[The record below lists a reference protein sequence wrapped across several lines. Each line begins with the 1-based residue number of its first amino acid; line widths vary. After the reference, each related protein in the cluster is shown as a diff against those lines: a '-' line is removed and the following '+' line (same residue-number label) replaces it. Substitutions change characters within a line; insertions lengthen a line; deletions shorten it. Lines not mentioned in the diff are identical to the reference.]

1 MVPRYCHGGGKHQP
15 QTIDLGKF
23 AHIFGDEI
31 MREDK
36 SANGLTT
43 TLLDDLCMLH

>member
-1 MVPRYCHGGGKHQP
+1 MVEENINLKPF
-15 QTIDLGKF
+15 DLEKY

-43 TLLDDLCMLH
+43 TLLDDLCMLYYKCN